1 MVPDERRK
9 EIVRKVNS
17 ADRVT
22 VEELTDE
29 FGVSGATIRRDLA
42 SLSEDGLIKRFHGGA
57 LPASDDGNADRR
69 TNDSVQNPSGQRAT
83 AERAVKE
90 LNDGDAV
97 FFDTGQTTT
106 EVAREISDSVSLLVA
121 TNSPEN
127 AFELREAYGEV
138 KVVGDSLRPTSDALV
153 GPSGES
159 YLRKTNFDIV
169 FLETDAI
176 QSDGSLSVSNEDEA
190 RIKSL
195 LVDGGHR
202 VILVADGSKLERQSF
217 REFATVDDIDVF
229 ITDIALTDE
238 MEDLFER
245 ADVRV
250 VDNQLVMQ

>member
-1 MVPDERRK
+1 MLPDERRK

-42 SLSEDGLIKRFHGGA
+42 SLAEDGLIERFHGGA
-57 LPASDDGNADRR
+57 LPASDDGTADAGDGD
-69 TNDSVQNPSGQRAT
+69 TLKNPNGKRAI
-83 AERAVKE
+83 AGRAVEE
-90 LNDGDAV
+90 LGDGDAV
-97 FFDTGQTTT
+97 FFDTGQTTMQ
-106 EVAREISDSVSLLVA
+106 VAKEIPDGVSLLVA

-127 AFELREAYGEV
+127 AFELRESCGEV

-176 QSDGSLSVSNEDEA
+176 QEDGSLSVSNEDEA

-195 LVDGGHR
+195 LVDSGHR
-202 VILVADGSKLERQSF
+202 VVLVADGSKLGRQSF

-229 ITDIALTDE
+229 ITDVALSDE
-238 MEDLFER
+238 MAAVFER
-245 ADVRV
+245 ASVRV
-250 VDNQLVMQ
+250 VDSQLVVS